1 MVVRFG
7 LFSLLSS
14 ETEELTPLRRLK
26 KRKRQTDWREVRVR
40 LARPV
45 ENKESRTFI
54 ARMGQYP
61 ELVSQLHSAA
71 VDQGLSIMCPLSE
84 ISRVGLAHRLRR
96 N

>member
-26 KRKRQTDWREVRVR
+26 KRKRQTDWREVRVG

-45 ENKESRTFI
+45 EKQRVTNFYCQNGT
-54 ARMGQYP
+54 
-61 ELVSQLHSAA
+61 
-71 VDQGLSIMCPLSE
+71 
-84 ISRVGLAHRLRR
+84 ISRISVTASQCGR
-96 N
+96 